1 MKKSKKDKA
10 EHYEAISRGLYT
22 ISLMGPSYLQIKEI
36 HQKLEDA
43 GYKASEKT
51 AGRDLKR
58 LSELFPQH
66 IFMQDAS
73 RPYGFKLPEGSKKLS
88 GMSPDEAFCLQLAY
102 QYLNPLLPNRT
113 LEPIAPY
120 IKEAEAVLNMN
131 ASTRMRNWKK
141 KVLTIHEGFNLQ
153 PAKIK
158 KEVMPILHSALWGGN
173 MIRASYKSAVSKTI
187 KKYLLHPVG
196 IVHRGRVS
204 YLICSFENHIENF
217 SYLPL
222 HRFSSIVKLTEYSA
236 HKGKDVKEVA
246 EIVGFPVSA
255 KKMKVKL
262 KFSKSSGGHAPG
274 NHLKESPI
282 SNNQKITETNDGFL
296 IVEDEVDDSL
306 EFRWWIR
313 AFGDTVEVMKP
324 KSLRDEFAEMSKRMS
339 AKYD

>member
-1 MKKSKKDKA
+1 MKKLNKEKTNHFD
-10 EHYEAISRGLYT
+10 AIARGLDT

-36 HQKLEDA
+36 HQKLLNK
-43 GYKASEKT
+43 GYEVSEKT
-51 AGRDLKR
+51 VTRDLKT
-58 LSELFPQH
+58 LSNLFPQH
-66 IFMQDAS
+66 IFMQDES
-73 RPYGFKLPEGSKKLS
+73 RPYGFKLPEGSKKIS
-88 GMSPDEAFCLQLAY
+88 GMSPDEAICLQLAY

-120 IKEAEAVLNMN
+120 LKEAETVLNMN
-131 ASTRMRNWKK
+131 ASKRMRNWKK

-158 KEVMPILHSALWGGN
+158 KEIMPILHSALWNGS
-173 MIRASYKSAVSKTI
+173 MIKATYKSAQSKTA

-222 HRFSSIVKLTEYSA
+222 HRFSSITKLTEYSA
-236 HKGKDVKEVA
+236 HN
-246 EIVGFPVSA
+246 
-255 KKMKVKL
+255 
-262 KFSKSSGGHAPG
+262 APG

-282 SNNQKITETNDGFL
+282 SKNQKITETNDGFL
-296 IVEDEVDDSL
+296 IVEDEVDDIL

-324 KSLRDEFAEMSKRMS
+324 KSLRKEFAEMSKRMS
-339 AKYD
+339 SQYE

>member
-1 MKKSKKDKA
+1 MKKLNKEKTN
-10 EHYEAISRGLYT
+10 HFEAIARGLDT

-36 HQKLEDA
+36 HQKLLNK
-43 GYKASEKT
+43 GYEVSEKT
-51 AGRDLKR
+51 VTRDLKT
-58 LSELFPQH
+58 LSNLFPQH
-66 IFMQDAS
+66 IFMQDES
-73 RPYGFKLPEGSKKLS
+73 RPYGFKLPEGSKKIS
-88 GMSPDEAFCLQLAY
+88 GMSPDEAICLQLAY

-120 IKEAEAVLNMN
+120 LKEAETVLNMN
-131 ASTRMRNWKK
+131 ASKRMRNWKK

-158 KEVMPILHSALWGGN
+158 KEIMPILHSALWNGS
-173 MIRASYKSAVSKTI
+173 MIRATYKSAASQTA

-222 HRFSSIVKLTEYSA
+222 HRFSSMTKLTEYSA

-282 SNNQKITETNDGFL
+282 SKNQKITETNDGFL
-296 IVEDEVDDSL
+296 IVEDEVDDIL

-313 AFGDTVEVMKP
+313 AFGDTVEVIKP

-339 AKYD
+339 SQYE